1 MVTFASYRKVLP
13 SMLKF
18 FTVHSAL
25 RRNWMYASNM
35 AGPLCALVQGA
46 RKGKLAGP
54 TGEEII

>member
-18 FTVHSAL
+18 LTVHSAL

-35 AGPLCALVQGA
+35 VVVDGDGVNGVDEV
-46 RKGKLAGP
+46 GKQVSLSYLL
-54 TGEEII
+54 T